1 MGTNAAG
8 LKAKK
13 DSLKENVQLFNF
25 PSVIT
30 IQETKFRKSA
40 NFKLE
45 NYQIFEKLR
54 PGYGGG
60 LLTAID
66 KSLNPVLIQP
76 INEDIEIL
84 VVQCSIGKMN
94 IRVINGYG
102 PQEDDQLNKR
112 LTFWQTLE
120 QEINSAKNLN
130 CMTLIQMDGNAKLG
144 KTIIKQD
151 PHSIS
156 ENGKLLKDL
165 IERESLVL
173 LNSSQLCMGAI
184 TRQRVTK
191 NNEEKS
197 IIDYILV
204 CEKLAQFF
212 SLMFIDEER
221 SFPLTKY
228 ATTKGVKKMIESDH
242 NLLYAKFAI
251 EYKNNPWIQDRH
263 EVFNLKNPECKAKFS
278 EVTNDSSKLRKCFN
292 KSQTFP
298 EQCNRFFKSLDDIL
312 HQCFRKIKVGNV
324 VKNPEIENLLRQKS
338 KLKISL
344 SKNVSEE
351 KKSQLKI
358 KLTQNEEQLSNV
370 TSSRNEKIVEEH
382 VKSLDANGGKFSQT
396 GMWRLKNKLWPR
408 PKDPPYGEI

>member
-1 MGTNAAG
+1 MYMCVRFTKSRFIFNIKIFEKDVTNISRFGKNTKEYYDLKHEVLKPTKRGGIRSKKNRTITSSKLVKFSILGTNAAG

-184 TRQRVTK
+184 TR
-191 NNEEKS
+191 
-197 IIDYILV
+197 
-204 CEKLAQFF
+204 
-212 SLMFIDEER
+212 
-221 SFPLTKY
+221 
-228 ATTKGVKKMIESDH
+228 
-242 NLLYAKFAI
+242 
-251 EYKNNPWIQDRH
+251 
-263 EVFNLKNPECKAKFS
+263 
-278 EVTNDSSKLRKCFN
+278 
-292 KSQTFP
+292 
-298 EQCNRFFKSLDDIL
+298 
-312 HQCFRKIKVGNV
+312 
-324 VKNPEIENLLRQKS
+324 
-338 KLKISL
+338 
-344 SKNVSEE
+344 
-351 KKSQLKI
+351 
-358 KLTQNEEQLSNV
+358 
-370 TSSRNEKIVEEH
+370 
-382 VKSLDANGGKFSQT
+382 
-396 GMWRLKNKLWPR
+396 
-408 PKDPPYGEI
+408 